1 MKFQQEPIAMMTDIE
16 SMFFRYDEEHQ
27 NFVRL
32 LWLENNK
39 LKEELFDLE
48 MCEHFFRGTSSRKF
62 CNYALKCTLIDNK
75 MNLKKKRLNKKI
87 KKQVLVERALI
98 IHWDIENKYFA
109 FEIQLKYKSVTSRRM
124 LPTISTVYDP
134 LGIAAS
140 FVLEGL
146 QILHRL
152 CYLKSEGMKRYRII

>member
-75 MNLKKKRLNKKI
+75 MNLKKKQQKLYKKCFILNTCSNLRKRKI
-87 KKQVLVERALI
+87 CQ
-98 IHWDIENKYFA
+98 
-109 FEIQLKYKSVTSRRM
+109 
-124 LPTISTVYDP
+124 
-134 LGIAAS
+134 
-140 FVLEGL
+140 
-146 QILHRL
+146 
-152 CYLKSEGMKRYRII
+152 